1 MMQSMPKV
9 YLMVRSVV
17 SEPGLREKF
26 DHWYSTEHLAWA
38 IDALK
43 AEKGWRFWS
52 KVDPGVHYAVY
63 QFSELADVEAGLKSD
78 GFKALAADYD
88 RTWPVGVTRT
98 RDILSMAEERAG
110 QIAT

>member
-1 MMQSMPKV
+1 MPKV

-17 SEPGLREKF
+17 SEPSLREKF

-38 IDALK
+38 IDVLK
-43 AEKGWRFWS
+43 AEKAWRFWS
-52 KVDPGVHYAVY
+52 AAEPGVHYAVY
-63 QFSELADVEAGLKSD
+63 QFAAVADAEAGLKSD

-98 RDILSMAEERAG
+98 RDILSMAEERDGVSA
-110 QIAT
+110 QS